1 MRSSFRSLVGASTA
15 PFSLAISAL
24 SLALAVAASVGAAT
38 PAAAQ
43 APGSGTVLHVTP
55 YAGAMVFGNYL
66 QGPLGT
72 SLSNAPGM
80 LYGAQ
85 VGLSLA
91 PNLSLI
97 GNVGYTASDM
107 KVGIPLLGGVSVG
120 HSSMLIYDAGLE
132 YELGSVSAATPIT
145 PFVQAGVGAI
155 RYNIDE
161 SVLTTQATNLA
172 GNVGLGADLS
182 LGKGMALRVMAKD
195 YIGKFNF
202 QDATG
207 FNINGSTANNLALT
221 AGLRLDF

>member
-1 MRSSFRSLVGASTA
+1 MNSTFRTLVR
-15 PFSLAISAL
+15 
-24 SLALAVAASVGAAT
+24 AASVPVSLAMSFAFSVAA
-38 PAAAQ
+38 PVAAQ

-55 YAGAMVFGNYL
+55 YVGAMVFGNYL
-66 QGPLGT
+66 QGPFGT
-72 SLSNAPGM
+72 SLSNAPGV
-80 LYGAQ
+80 LYGVQA
-85 VGLSLA
+85 GMSLT

-107 KVGIPLLGGVSVG
+107 KVGIPILGGVSVG

-132 YELGSVSAATPIT
+132 YDLGSASSAVTQSIT

-155 RYNIDE
+155 HYNIDE
-161 SVLTTQATNLA
+161 SLLTTQATNLA

-182 LGKGMALRVMAKD
+182 LGKGMALRVLAKD

-207 FNINGSTANNLALT
+207 FNINGSTANNFALT